1 MPPLIERLQAWLQY
15 PLPHHWLSRVIYH
28 VMRIRQPAI
37 KNWLI
42 RTIVRR
48 YQVDMSLAQEPNPER
63 YPDFNTFFTRPLRA
77 EVRPIA
83 AAANAIAC
91 PVDGT
96 VSEAG
101 DITHGRVFQ
110 AKGQDYSLLTL
121 LGGQQ
126 HLADLFDSGSFATIY
141 LSPRDYHR
149 IHMPLAGTL
158 RETVY
163 VPGRLFSVNPATT
176 RTVPGLF
183 ARNERLVTI
192 FDTDFDS
199 GAGPM
204 AIIPVGAIFVAGIE
218 TVWSGNYGDKMLRD
232 FEHRRFDD
240 QAPTLAKGAEMGR
253 FNMGS
258 TVILL
263 FGPGKAQWNP
273 DLKAGKSTRMG
284 EAIARIL

>member
-1 MPPLIERLQAWLQY
+1 MPPLIERLLSWFQY
-15 PLPHHWLSRVIYH
+15 PLPHHVLSRVIYH

-42 RTIVRR
+42 NTIIRR

-77 EVRPIA
+77 GVRPIA
-83 AAANAIAC
+83 TDSNVIAC

-96 VSEAG
+96 VSETG
-101 DITHGRVFQ
+101 NITHGRVYQ
-110 AKGQDYSLLTL
+110 AKGHDYSLLTL

-126 HLADLFDSGSFATIY
+126 HLADLFDGGTFATIY

-149 IHMPLAGTL
+149 IHMPLTGTL

-176 RTVPGLF
+176 RTVPELF
-183 ARNERLVTI
+183 ARNERLVTL
-192 FDTDFDS
+192 FDTV
-199 GAGPM
+199 AGPM
-204 AIIPVGAIFVAGIE
+204 AMIPVGAIFVAGIE

-232 FEHRRFDD
+232 FEHRRFDEH
-240 QAPTLAKGAEMGR
+240 APTLEKGAEMGR

-263 FGPGKAQWNP
+263 FGAGKAQWNP
-273 DLKAGKSTRMG
+273 RLTAGKTTCLG
-284 EAIARIL
+284 EAIAHIL

>member
-1 MPPLIERLQAWLQY
+1 MSSLIERLQAWLQY

-28 VMRIRQPAI
+28 VMRIRQSAI

-48 YQVDMSLAQEPNPER
+48 YQVDMSLAQEPNPEH

-77 EVRPIA
+77 GVRPIA
-83 AAANAIAC
+83 TAANAIVC

-101 DITHGRVFQ
+101 AIRNGRVFQ
-110 AKGQDYSLLTL
+110 AKGHDYSLLTL

-126 HLADLFDSGSFATIY
+126 HFAGLFDGGTFATIY

-149 IHMPLAGTL
+149 IHMPLTGTL

-163 VPGRLFSVNPATT
+163 IPGRLFSVNPATT

-183 ARNERLVTI
+183 ARNERLVAI
-192 FDTDFDS
+192 FNT

-218 TVWSGNYGDKMLRD
+218 TVWSGNYGDKMLRN

-240 QAPTLAKGAEMGR
+240 QAPTLEKGAEMGR

-263 FGPGKAQWNP
+263 FGPGKVEWNP
-273 DLKAGKSTRMG
+273 DLKASKTTRMG
-284 EAIARIL
+284 EAIAHIL